1 MECRHL
7 PGATRG
13 QILASLLPAG
23 GEVGGI
29 EDQAMAG
36 AKPDRQTECAV
47 LQTIE
52 PTSSGGIA
60 ASVFLEDQVKDGLPV
75 SLPRSGEIGKNSV

>member
-1 MECRHL
+1 MDPDDRLLGISRGMDCRNL
-7 PGATRG
+7 PGATQG

-29 EDQAMAG
+29 EDLAMAG
-36 AKPDRQTECAV
+36 AKTDRQTECAV

-52 PTSSGGIA
+52 PTVLA
-60 ASVFLEDQVKDGLPV
+60 GLQHQ
-75 SLPRSGEIGKNSV
+75 SFSKIR